1 MFRSWFVAGLVC
13 AARFSE
19 DKVWYRAVVTGE
31 LQLVEEGEEGGG
43 GGRGGEGRGKEEGE
57 GGGGVGRRVCGV
69 VQ

>member
-43 GGRGGEGRGKEEGE
+43 GKGRGGE
-57 GGGGVGRRVCGV
+57 GGGGVGRRVWGV